1 MDKQTLAI
9 QEGQKGKRW
18 EKNEKARRFGN
29 RIKWREKDWKTKEI
43 NATEGEVI
51 QTILI
56 IL

>member
-1 MDKQTLAI
+1 M
-9 QEGQKGKRW
+9 R

-29 RIKWREKDWKTKEI
+29 RIKWREKGWKTKEI